1 MYSAQLKLILVCLAL
16 ITALRHDFMISYVGH
31 LENIGVLGYADLPNV
46 VKCYTVSEKSH
57 SLVSLISE
65 RYLKFWDAF

>member
-1 MYSAQLKLILVCLAL
+1 M
-16 ITALRHDFMISYVGH
+16 ALRHFISYVGH